1 MTYALTFMT
10 ASIVTYRT
18 PPEELRECLASL
30 SSTEVERI
38 YVVDNSSLPE
48 LAEVCRED
56 SRVIYIPNKN
66 TGYGSGH
73 NMAIKMAMESGSA
86 FHLVLNSDV
95 EFVPSVID
103 NILAYMRQ
111 NPEVGIVQP
120 RITYPSG
127 RPQYTCRLL
136 PTPANVFFRRFL
148 PPVGRLL
155 DKRYL
160 ISDYDGSYP
169 LSVPSLQGSF
179 LLMRMQALR
188 DCGLFDERYFM
199 YCEDIDLTR
208 RIHTRYRTVYFPQES
223 IRHVHRAASYHSL
236 KMLFIHMVN
245 MTRYF
250 NKWGWFSD
258 PERGQV
264 NAAVMREVKSHIAA
278 DHPE

>member
-1 MTYALTFMT
+1 MT
-10 ASIVTYRT
+10 ASIVTYKT
-18 PPEELRECLASL
+18 PPEELKQCLASL
-30 SSTEVERI
+30 MSPEVKKI
-38 YVVDNSSLPE
+38 YVVDNSSRPE
-48 LAEVCRED
+48 LKEVCDADPRT
-56 SRVIYIPNKN
+56 VYIPNKN

-73 NMAIKMAMESGSA
+73 NMAIRRAMAEGSE

-95 EFVPSVID
+95 EFEPSVID
-103 NILAYMRQ
+103 NLLGYMRG
-111 NPEVGIVQP
+111 NPDVGLVQP

-160 ISDYDGSYP
+160 ISEYDQKSP

-179 LLMRMQALR
+179 LLLRTKALKE
-188 DCGLFDERYFM
+188 CGMFDERYFM

-208 RIHTRYRTVYFPQES
+208 RIHTRYRTVFYPGES

-236 KMLFIHMVN
+236 KMLGIHMVN
-245 MTRYF
+245 MIRYF
-250 NKWGWFSD
+250 NKWGWFFD
-258 PERGQV
+258 PERHRLNEG
-264 NAAVMREVKSHIAA
+264 VMQAVKSGRH
-278 DHPE
+278 